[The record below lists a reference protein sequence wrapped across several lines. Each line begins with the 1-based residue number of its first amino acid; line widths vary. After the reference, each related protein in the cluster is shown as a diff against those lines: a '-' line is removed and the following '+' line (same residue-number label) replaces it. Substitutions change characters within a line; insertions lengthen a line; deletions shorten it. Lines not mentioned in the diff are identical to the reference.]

1 MRSVIRLRE
10 SIDRWLRHRWVG
22 PLLLVLL
29 AVVLGV
35 LALHEGL
42 EQLLESAGELCVA
55 LAILALARFA
65 VQAKRPALRLSPQ
78 SRRGPPRVPLAVFA
92 AVCPGATPLR
102 L

>member
-10 SIDRWLRHRWVG
+10 SIERWLRHRWAG
-22 PLLLVLL
+22 PLLLILL

-35 LALHEGL
+35 LALHEGF

-55 LAILALARFA
+55 LAILAIAGFDVRS
-65 VQAKRPALRLSPQ
+65 KRPAQRVSSQ
-78 SRRGPPRVPLAVFA
+78 SRRGPPRAPLAVSA
-92 AVCPGATPLR
+92 AVSPGTVPLR